1 MSSPYDKLVLSPGAN
16 PIVPP
21 ALKGADRENV
31 FTICN
36 VRDIVALKTFLDK
49 PETKHV
55 FRGRRRLYR
64 YRGCGKIWQLAGKD
78 VTLAELS
85 GQILQPF
92 DEDMVQ
98 ILHKELDDHGV
109 KLLLHT
115 RTCRRSR
122 SRA

>member
-1 MSSPYDKLVLSPGAN
+1 MVGGGFIGIEA
-16 PIVPP
+16 
-21 ALKGADRENV
+21 AEN
-31 FTICN
+31 
-36 VRDIVALKTFLDK
+36 L
-49 PETKHV
+49 
-55 FRGRRRLYR
+55 
-64 YRGCGKIWQLAGKD
+64 QLAGKD

-115 RTCRRSR
+115 NVQAITEQGVTVERNGAQETYSADAVVLAIGVFPETKLASARRAAGSGPAAAW
-122 SRA
+122 RAAAA